1 MDMEEREDPQ
11 PLTDEELAEFE
22 KKERNTGWFIESVI
36 DLILSFFH

>member
-22 KKERNTGWFIESVI
+22 KKRNGTQAGSSGLL
-36 DLILSFFH
+36 LISS